1 MNLLSCMHTGMLQ
14 GLVGPAQGAAQAGQV
29 VERVAEQQAH
39 QTVQPLAGIHVH
51 GEAETGHAG
60 IVDQKYDTIVTL
72 KFLFMLS

>member
-1 MNLLSCMHTGMLQ
+1 MLQ

-51 GEAETGHAG
+51 GEAPASHAG
-60 IVDQKYDTIVTL
+60 RVNKI
-72 KFLFMLS
+72 S

>member
-1 MNLLSCMHTGMLQ
+1 MLQ

-60 IVDQKYDTIVTL
+60 IVGQKYDTL
-72 KFLFMLS
+72 LY